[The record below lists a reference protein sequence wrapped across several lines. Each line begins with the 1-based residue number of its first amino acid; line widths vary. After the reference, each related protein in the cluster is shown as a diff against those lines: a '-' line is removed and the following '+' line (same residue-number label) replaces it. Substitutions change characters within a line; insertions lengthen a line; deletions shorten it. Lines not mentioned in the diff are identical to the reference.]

1 MMYLSKPSVSEIVKK
16 QYFYKLKSVNV
27 FTPLVLVQSM
37 AILFS
42 LFATGS
48 SSSYSGGVGVS
59 IKHYSVDV
67 VIGFTLVWAFII
79 SVTMA
84 TKVYREDDFTFVTN
98 RLTYTLSNIAFLITV
113 SVFAA
118 ITSILSGH
126 LLNVVVSIYQWNKS
140 SIFFHDLDITTAM
153 YVTGI
158 LSTIVIMLFVSSL
171 GFFAGVLIQRF
182 PLLKFILP
190 AVIIGLLMMQASF
203 VPIIFEFYFLEKV
216 FSLFL
221 LKQLV
226 TMIVLFT
233 VTVYLSNRME
243 VRQ

>member
-1 MMYLSKPSVSEIVKK
+1 MMYLSKPSVSDIVKK

-27 FTPLVLVQSM
+27 FTPLVLVQLM

-42 LFATGS
+42 IFGTGS
-48 SSSYSGGVGVS
+48 SSSYSGGIGVT

-67 VIGFTLVWAFII
+67 VIGFTIVWAFII

-98 RLTYTLSNIAFLITV
+98 RLTYSLSNVVFLVSI

-126 LLNVVVSIYQWNKS
+126 LMNVVISIYQWNNS
-140 SIFFHDLDITTAM
+140 FLFMRDLEITFIM
-153 YVTGI
+153 YVTGV
-158 LSTIVIMLFVSSL
+158 LVTIVIMLFVSSI
-171 GFFAGVLIQRF
+171 GYFTGVLMQF
-182 PLLKFILP
+182 LPLLKFVLP
-190 AVIIGLLMMQASF
+190 VVVIGMLMIQ
-203 VPIIFEFYFLEKV
+203 VPFIPTIFEFYFLEKV

-221 LKQLV
+221 LKQVV

-233 VTVYLSNRME
+233 LAVYLSNRME